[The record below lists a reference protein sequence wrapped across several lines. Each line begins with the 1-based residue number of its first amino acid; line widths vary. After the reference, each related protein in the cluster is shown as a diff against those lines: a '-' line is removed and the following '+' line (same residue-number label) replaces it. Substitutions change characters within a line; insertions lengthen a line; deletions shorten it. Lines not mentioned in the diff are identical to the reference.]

1 MDNSTTSDIVDV
13 KGRPT
18 VEWDIIQIK
27 IASGA
32 TLARST
38 NSSVTYSTKGSN
50 ADGLQVESLYTSE
63 TVTGG
68 WDAVGHGMYVR
79 WSPGVLT
86 TNDQWELEISGE
98 VDPTTTP
105 IKMAQVNRI

>member
-1 MDNSTTSDIVDV
+1 VDV
-13 KGRPT
+13 KGRPS

-32 TLARST
+32 TLVRGA

-68 WDAVGHGMYVR
+68 WDAVGHGMYIR

-98 VDPTTTP
+98 LDSTTTP